1 MESDP
6 VNGGLLVVFGTRAY
20 SILFRSWRGGYHLEE
35 RAVILRNDFEGII
48 TLISTSVNDTDRDP
62 WSKRHIWTRILLPVL
77 RPTACIR
84 IRLRIPTCTRTT
96 STSAL
101 TRRPRPCRRGPPNCS
116 TRAHRRGAGARRAVL
131 GIQQALEEVLQHLVL
146 RLSRRARRAPQ
157 DRRRWRARALAEAEA
172 AKRAA

>member
-48 TLISTSVNDTDRDP
+48 TVISTSVNDTDRDP

-131 GIQQALEEVLQHLVL
+131 GI
-146 RLSRRARRAPQ
+146 
-157 DRRRWRARALAEAEA
+157 
-172 AKRAA
+172 